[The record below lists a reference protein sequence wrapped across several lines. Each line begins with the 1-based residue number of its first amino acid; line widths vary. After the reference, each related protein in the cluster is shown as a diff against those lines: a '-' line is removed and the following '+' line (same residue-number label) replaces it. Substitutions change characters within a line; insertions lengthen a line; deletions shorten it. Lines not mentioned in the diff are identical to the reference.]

1 MSGFLYSLVNMSI
14 AGAFISMVIMLLRVP
29 LKKAPRKYSYMLWS
43 ILGIR
48 LLCPFSFSSAL
59 SLFNLFRTETDGG
72 RMSFEAAQN
81 IAAPVTIPA
90 APAAAGIPAAHNFPQ
105 AAEQTQTADF
115 LPFILFAVWA
125 AGAAALAIYNII
137 ALARLKKRISGAVNI
152 GENIYECSAIS
163 NAFVLGIFRP
173 KIYVPTALSDK
184 ERGFIISHERTHISR
199 FDCVIKPI
207 ALIALCVHWFNPLMW
222 LSFFLMVRDMEISC
236 DERAVRGFD
245 AEARR
250 DYASALLNMSIRQN
264 RITSGG
270 ILAFGESSIKQ
281 RIKNVL
287 SPRKPTLWIT
297 IAAAAVIIIAAVC
310 LLTNSD
316 NSKPEQENTSQTTS
330 SDNAVIQ
337 TAESGNDEIQTSE
350 PQKPDISEPESKPAS
365 EAVSATIP
373 EPESA
378 PELTPENAQAAVHE
392 LLSSFFLTNADGD
405 IVAVFSMPEK
415 IPADPEGR
423 TKLTISLG
431 ANYSLGG
438 GTFENKRFLDW
449 ETGLES
455 GKTYRVVVGS
465 QLSSEKVLQSV
476 MLRAA
481 FMTEV
486 EENAYKE
493 YYADYIS
500 VSESFEFDTE
510 PNAAAKVTVSN
521 SGSEYTLDYRLAYD
535 NFAVKLNLPE
545 EMTAEITK
553 QGDFAQFSP
562 GSYSISLIRDG
573 AEVGRVEVFGFGTV
587 DKEALAGVD
596 PASDNIPM
604 QIYSPVA
611 LSNMID
617 YHSSYKVVK
626 SGGTGST
633 AVCFPVSN
641 DEVISKCVMMFD
653 YEVTPYFIMIS
664 LDPGSISDD
673 DLIKIAEGISFIQ

>member
-1 MSGFLYSLVNMSI
+1 MGGFLYSLVNMSI
-14 AGAFISMVIMLLRVP
+14 AGAFTSMVIMLLRFP
-29 LKKAPRKYSYMLWS
+29 LRKAPRKYSYMLWS

-72 RMSFEAAQN
+72 RMSFDAAQN
-81 IAAPVTIPA
+81 IAAPAAVPA
-90 APAAAGIPAAHNFPQ
+90 APSAAHSLSQ

-125 AGAAALAIYNII
+125 AGAAALSVYNLV
-137 ALARLKKRISGAVNI
+137 ALARLKKCISGAVNI
-152 GENIYECSAIS
+152 GGNIYECAAIS
-163 NAFVLGIFRP
+163 NAFVIGIFRP
-173 KIYVPTALSDK
+173 KIYVPSALSDK
-184 ERGFIISHERTHISR
+184 ERSFIISHERTHISR
-199 FDCVIKPI
+199 LDCVIKPI

-236 DERAVRGFD
+236 DERAVRGLD

-250 DYASALLNMSIRQN
+250 DYASALLNISLRQN

-297 IAAAAVIIIAAVC
+297 AAAASVIIIAAVC

-316 NSKPEQENTSQTTS
+316 NSKPKPENTPQTVS
-330 SDNAVIQ
+330 PDNAAIQTADEIQ
-337 TAESGNDEIQTSE
+337 TAE
-350 PQKPDISEPESKPAS
+350 PRKPDNSEPESKPAS
-365 EAVSATIP
+365 EAVSAAIP
-373 EPESA
+373 EPGAA
-378 PELTPENAQAAVHE
+378 PELTPKNAQAAVHE
-392 LLSSFFLTNADGD
+392 LLSTFVLTNADGD
-405 IVAVFSMPEK
+405 IDAVFTMPEK

-423 TKLTISLG
+423 TKLTISLS
-431 ANYSLGG
+431 AEYSLGG
-438 GTFENKRFLDW
+438 GTFENKRFFDW
-449 ETGLES
+449 ETGLEN
-455 GKTYRVVVGS
+455 GKTYRVALGS
-465 QLSSEKVLQSV
+465 QLSSEKALQSV

-486 EENAYKE
+486 EENAYRE

-500 VSESFEFDTE
+500 MSEPFEFDAE
-510 PNAAAKVTVSN
+510 PNAAAKVIISN

-535 NFAVKLNLPE
+535 SFAVKLNLPE
-545 EMTAEITK
+545 GMTAEIIK
-553 QGDFAQFSP
+553 PGDFESFSP

-573 AEVGRVEVFGFGTV
+573 AEAGRVEVLGFGTA
-587 DKEALAGVD
+587 DKEALGSVD
-596 PASDNIPM
+596 PASDKIPM

-617 YHSSYKVVK
+617 YHSSYKVIK
-626 SGGTGST
+626 SGGTGSA

-664 LDPGSISDD
+664 LSPESISDD
-673 DLIKIAEGISFIQ
+673 DLIKIAESVSFIQ

>member
-14 AGAFISMVIMLLRVP
+14 AGAFISVVIMLLRVP

-72 RMSFEAAQN
+72 RMSFEAARN
-81 IAAPVTIPA
+81 IAAPVMIPA
-90 APAAAGIPAAHNFPQ
+90 APAAADIPAASHNLHQ
-105 AAEQTQTADF
+105 AAEQTQTADL

-125 AGAAALAIYNII
+125 AGAAALAMYNIA

-250 DYASALLNMSIRQN
+250 DYASALLNMSLRQN
-264 RITSGG
+264 RLTSGG
-270 ILAFGESSIKQ
+270 ILAFGESGIKQ

-287 SPRKPTLWIT
+287 SPRKPALWIT
-297 IAAAAVIIIAAVC
+297 IAAAAVIIVAAVC

-316 NSKPEQENTSQTTS
+316 NSKPEQESNSQTTS
-330 SDNAVIQ
+330 SDNAEIQ
-337 TAESGNDEIQTSE
+337 TAE
-350 PQKPDISEPESKPAS
+350 PQKPDNSEPESNP
-365 EAVSATIP
+365 AVSEPVSLTIP
-373 EPESA
+373 EPEAA
-378 PELTPENAQAAVHE
+378 PMLTPENAQAAVHE
-392 LLSSFFLTNADGD
+392 LLSTFMLTNADGD
-405 IVAVFSMPEK
+405 IVAVFTMPEK
-415 IPADPEGR
+415 IPADPEGK
-423 TKLTISLG
+423 TKLTISLD
-431 ANYSLGG
+431 ADYSLGG
-438 GTFENKRFLDW
+438 GTFENKRFFDW

-455 GKTYRVVVGS
+455 GKTYRVELGS
-465 QLSSEKVLQSV
+465 QLSSEKALQSV

-486 EENAYKE
+486 EENAFRE

-500 VSESFEFDTE
+500 MSEPFEFDTE
-510 PNAAAKVTVSN
+510 PNAAAKVTISN
-521 SGSEYTLDYRLAYD
+521 SGSEYTFDYRLAYD
-535 NFAVKLNLPE
+535 SFVVKLDLPE
-545 EMTAEITK
+545 GMTAEITK
-553 QGDFAQFSP
+553 QGDFEAFSP
-562 GSYSISLIRDG
+562 GSYRISLMRDG
-573 AEVGRVEVFGFGTV
+573 AEAGRIEEFGFGTV
-587 DKEALAGVD
+587 DKESLESVD

-617 YHSSYKVVK
+617 YHNGYKVVK

-633 AVCFPVSN
+633 AVCFPVRD

-653 YEVTPYFIMIS
+653 YEVAPYFIMIS

-673 DLIKIAEGISFIQ
+673 DLIKIAESISFIQ